1 VASPTLFKL
10 QRLETANGPVALVTM
25 DNGEDWQKPNTFG
38 EDALRSLESVLDR
51 LRTRDW
57 RGLLLTGKPFV
68 FAVGADMGE
77 FGEITPERARLGG
90 EAGHELFGRIREL
103 PFVTVAAINGAA
115 LGGGVEIALHCDYR
129 TMSSSV
135 RHFACPEVFLGL
147 IPGWG
152 GTQLVPRLVGAEQAV
167 KFVVDSPLRQNRMLT
182 GPQAFEAGFA
192 DLLLEPVEFVDES
205 LAFLLA
211 KIEEGAGK
219 RRPQA
224 DLSDVAEVCRKA
236 RARLDG
242 QVHAAAPAPYRA
254 LDLIEGAVTWSL
266 EEGYRAEEDALADLL
281 PGPQAQASIYAFGLV
296 ERRAKRGV
304 GVPDAEPR
312 RVEKVGLVG
321 AGLMARQLALLAL
334 RRLEVPV
341 VLRDLA
347 QEQVDE
353 AISWIAGEL
362 DELVRNGRLGEAKA
376 RFLGSLVGGG
386 TGWDVFSGCDLV
398 LEAVF
403 EELAVKKEVFTEL
416 ERVVGPECVLA
427 TNTSSLSVTE
437 IGAGLEHP
445 ERVVGMHFFNP
456 VAVLP
461 LVELVRTPQTD
472 DATLATAWAVTRKLR
487 KTGVLVRDAPGFVVN
502 RLLGR
507 QGSVVMDALD
517 HGNTVEETDEAV
529 LRMGLPMA
537 PSVLLQ
543 LVGPKVASHVR
554 RTLHEAWPDRFVL
567 SPTLESLAEGGDQV
581 VVEHDPRTVE
591 EIHAAVLEVLADE
604 SRHILEDGVVAEA
617 ADIDTCLLLGA
628 GFPFWLGGI
637 TKHLDQTGVSQR
649 VVGRPLAEIVAS
661 PERAVP
667 VSPTAT

>member
-1 VASPTLFKL
+1 MASPPTLFKL
-10 QRLETANGPVALVTM
+10 QRLETGVGPVAIVTM

-38 EDALRSLESVLDR
+38 EQALRSLEEVLNALDGG
-51 LRTRDW
+51 DW
-57 RGLLLTGKPFV
+57 QGLLLTGKPFV

-77 FGEITPERARLGG
+77 FGDITAERARDGG
-90 EAGHELFGRIREL
+90 RAGHELFGRIRDL

-129 TMSSSV
+129 TIATSV

-167 KFVVDSPLRQNRMLT
+167 KFVVESPLRQNRMLT
-182 GPQAFEAGFA
+182 GPKAHEAGFA
-192 DLLLEPVEFVDES
+192 DALLEPVEFLDES
-205 LAFLLA
+205 LAFLLE
-211 KIEEGAGK
+211 KIAGGAGE
-219 RRPQA
+219 RHPQA

-242 QVHAAAPAPYRA
+242 QVHGAAPAPYRA
-254 LDLIEGAVTWSL
+254 LDLIEGAAAWSL

-304 GVPDAEPR
+304 GIPEVEPR
-312 RVEKVGLVG
+312 RVQKLGVVG
-321 AGLMARQLALLAL
+321 AGLMARQLALLAI

-341 VLRDLA
+341 VVRDLT
-347 QEQVDE
+347 QEQVDD
-353 AISWIAGEL
+353 AIEWIASEL
-362 DELVRNGRLGEAKA
+362 DDLAREGRLGEAKA
-376 RFLGSLVGGG
+376 RFLASLVSGG
-386 TGWDVFSGCDLV
+386 TGWDVFTGCDLV

-403 EELAVKKEVFTEL
+403 EEMGVKKEVFAEL
-416 ERVVGPECVLA
+416 ERVVAPECVLA

-437 IGAGLEHP
+437 MGADLEHP

-461 LVELVRTPQTD
+461 LVELVRTPRTD
-472 DATLATAWAVTRKLR
+472 DVTLATAWAVTKKLR

-507 QGSVVMDALD
+507 QGAVVTEALD
-517 HGNTVEETDEAV
+517 HGNTVDETDEAV
-529 LRMGLPMA
+529 LRLGLPMA

-543 LVGPKVASHVR
+543 LVGPKVANHVR
-554 RTLHEAWPDRFVL
+554 HTLHEAWPDRFPL
-567 SPTLESLAEGGDQV
+567 SATLESLAEGGEPV
-581 VVEHDPRTVE
+581 VVEHAPRSVE
-591 EIHAAVLEVLADE
+591 EIHQSVLEALADE
-604 SRHILEDGVVAEA
+604 ARHILEDGVVAEA

-637 TKHLDQTGVSQR
+637 TKHLDNTGVSER
-649 VVGRPLAEIVAS
+649 VVGRNLAELAAA
-661 PERAVP
+661 R
-667 VSPTAT
+667 T

>member
-1 VASPTLFKL
+1 MASPPTLFKL
-10 QRLETANGPVALVTM
+10 QRLETRVGPVALATM
-25 DNGEDWQKPNTFG
+25 DNGEDWQKPSTFG
-38 EDALRSLESVLDR
+38 EHALRSLEEALGQ
-51 LRTRDW
+51 LETGEW

-68 FAVGADMGE
+68 FAVGADLGE
-77 FGEITPERARLGG
+77 FGEITTERAREGG
-90 EAGHELFGRIREL
+90 RAGHELFGRIRDL
-103 PFVTVAAINGAA
+103 PFVTMAAINGAA

-129 TMSSSV
+129 TIATSV

-167 KFVVDSPLRQNRMLT
+167 KFVVENPLRQNRMLT
-182 GPQAFEAGFA
+182 GPQAHESGFA
-192 DLLLEPVEFVDES
+192 DALLEPVELLDES
-205 LAFLLA
+205 LAFLLG
-211 KIEEGAGK
+211 KIEEGVGK
-219 RRPQA
+219 RHPQA

-242 QVHAAAPAPYRA
+242 QVHGAAPAPYRA
-254 LDLIEGAVTWSL
+254 LDLIEGAATWSL
-266 EEGYRAEEDALADLL
+266 EEGYAAEEDALAELL

-304 GVPDAEPR
+304 GIPEVEPR
-312 RVEKVGLVG
+312 RVQKLGVVG

-341 VLRDLA
+341 VVRDLT
-347 QEQVDE
+347 QEQVDDAVE
-353 AISWIAGEL
+353 WIAGEL
-362 DELVRNGRLGEAKA
+362 DELVRKGRLGEAKA
-376 RFLGSLVGGG
+376 RFLASLVRGE
-386 TGWDVFSGCDLV
+386 TGWDVFAGCDLV

-403 EELAVKKEVFTEL
+403 EEMAVKKEVFAEL
-416 ERVVGPECVLA
+416 ERVVSPECVLA

-437 IGAGLEHP
+437 MSSELEQP

-472 DATLATAWAVTRKLR
+472 DVTLATAWAVTKKLR

-507 QGSVVMDALD
+507 QGTVVTQALD

-529 LRMGLPMA
+529 LRLGLPMA

-543 LVGPKVASHVR
+543 LVGPRVANHVR
-554 RTLHEAWPDRFVL
+554 HTLHDAWPDRFAL
-567 SPTLESLAEGGDQV
+567 SATLESLAEGGDPV
-581 VVEHDPRTVE
+581 VVENAPRSVD
-591 EIHAAVLEVLADE
+591 EIHEAVLEALADE
-604 SRHILEDGVVAEA
+604 VRHILDDGVVAEA

-637 TKHLDQTGVSQR
+637 TRHLDQTGVSER
-649 VVGRPLAEIVAS
+649 VVGRPLSEHAAA
-661 PERAVP
+661 R
-667 VSPTAT
+667 T